1 MKNTGPDQSLSP
13 YLLTTDFI
21 DCDNAEIKETA
32 RKLTEKLEE
41 GISKAVRLFYFVRDQ
56 IRYNPFVPRFL
67 PEHFRASITLSKR
80 EGFCVQKAV
89 LLTALARAVS
99 IPARLGFT
107 VLRNHR
113 LPERLSQFLKGDQIP
128 DHGYTEFFLEGRWV
142 KATPAFDGYASGRN
156 HMNPVEFDGRHHALL
171 PSQTVEGDP
180 LIEYLSFR
188 GEYADVPFSQISE
201 WLEPALTPLGR
212 RVILE
217 GKKE

>member
-1 MKNTGPDQSLSP
+1 MESHASDKNLSP
-13 YLLTTDFI
+13 YLSPTTFI
-21 DCDNAEIKETA
+21 DCDHAEIRETGRQLIDGLKEDV
-32 RKLTEKLEE
+32 
-41 GISKAVRLFYFVRDQ
+41 SKVVRLFYFVRDQ
-56 IRYNPFVPRFL
+56 VRYNPFVPRFL

-99 IPARLGFT
+99 IPARLGFA

-113 LPERLSQFLKGDQIP
+113 LPKRLSQFLKGDQLP

-142 KATPAFDGYASGRN
+142 KATPAFDGYTSGRN
-156 HMNPVEFDGRHHALL
+156 HMAPVEFDGRHHALL
-171 PSQTVEGDP
+171 PSHTVAGDP
-180 LIEYLSFR
+180 LIEYLSFH
-188 GEYADVPFSQISE
+188 GEYADVPFTQISE

-217 GKKE
+217 GQKE